1 MVDTLERFEIKT
13 FDRQNAFT
21 RNPGYDIH
29 KGLKWEDLA
38 LRLDK
43 AHINQLNT
51 NWDLGQGR
59 VVSYID
65 QHGDYCQA
73 RRYHKDEE

>member
-1 MVDTLERFEIKT
+1 MIDTLERFEIKT
-13 FDRQNAFT
+13 FDRSTVFSRAADHTIQ
-21 RNPGYDIH
+21 
-29 KGLKWEDLA
+29 KGLQWEDIA
-38 LRLDK
+38 KRLDK
-43 AHINQLNT
+43 AHVNQLNT

-65 QHGDYCQA
+65 EHGDYCQV